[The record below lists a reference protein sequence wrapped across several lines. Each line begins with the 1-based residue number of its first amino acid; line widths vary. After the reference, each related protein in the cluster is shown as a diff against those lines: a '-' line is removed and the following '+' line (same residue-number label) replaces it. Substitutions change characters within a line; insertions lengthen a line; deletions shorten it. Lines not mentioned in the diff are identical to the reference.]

1 VILIRESERRLA
13 AVEPFWSSNVHPCPA
28 TEIGTREIM
37 RRGGGIL
44 NDRLRLMFEWYKGMV
59 DESTGRLLHL
69 YDPEKDV
76 TIGDGEPIRDI
87 AAIWDVEVLSVFLGR
102 DDLRS
107 VIRRS
112 LNHFEQLIVER
123 DGHAIVAPQ
132 GEPSSIAHSTFL
144 ALALIRSE
152 LPDQDEASID
162 DFLNVPQK
170 TR

>member
-1 VILIRESERRLA
+1 
-13 AVEPFWSSNVHPCPA
+13 
-28 TEIGTREIM
+28 
-37 RRGGGIL
+37 
-44 NDRLRLMFEWYKGMV
+44 MV

-76 TIGDGEPIRDI
+76 TIGDGEP
-87 AAIWDVEVLSVFLGR
+87 EVLSVFLGR

>member
-1 VILIRESERRLA
+1 
-13 AVEPFWSSNVHPCPA
+13 
-28 TEIGTREIM
+28 
-37 RRGGGIL
+37 
-44 NDRLRLMFEWYKGMV
+44 MFEWYKGMV